1 MSPSRGVQLPPFR
14 FHLVKDEDLSLCCAL
29 GVGGLVYTR
38 YAPFQ
43 IRRDLQGQK
52 MRGRR
57 WEGFCQ
63 RRPGGRIGIL
73 PLRGANVVRPG
84 SVQRYGY
91 GVQMSCSA
99 HRGGDTPY
107 LIRQWPVFSASPS
120 NELHCYLLGFPGP
133 PDTQIA
139 NTLKNYGTGII
150 FFHVRSEPMLPS
162 CVRQGPEKARNNLK
176 FLAFLGRSEETITI
190 TATARNARHHDGTSP
205 KPSHVTIITRDC
217 HGPHRVR
224 TRHRYRSQMMCHI
237 ICDR

>member
-1 MSPSRGVQLPPFR
+1 MCDQNPCCPIAFGKGPCHSNVALVTAGPRGRSEMSPSRGVQLPPFR

-84 SVQRYGY
+84 SVQRYGM
-91 GVQMSCSA
+91 QMSCSA
-99 HRGGDTPY
+99 HRPPTSCTAISSGFLDPRTPKS
-107 LIRQWPVFSASPS
+107 Q
-120 NELHCYLLGFPGP
+120 
-133 PDTQIA
+133 
-139 NTLKNYGTGII
+139 
-150 FFHVRSEPMLPS
+150 
-162 CVRQGPEKARNNLK
+162 
-176 FLAFLGRSEETITI
+176 
-190 TATARNARHHDGTSP
+190 TS
-205 KPSHVTIITRDC
+205 
-217 HGPHRVR
+217 
-224 TRHRYRSQMMCHI
+224 
-237 ICDR
+237 